1 MADKRKGYN
10 VPVDKY
16 LKLER
21 MAVDMS
27 YKVGKTIKWSE
38 IITYLIDNYAKDA
51 VEDMISQETIKKKRV
66 M

>member
-1 MADKRKGYN
+1 MSDKRKGYN
-10 VPVDKY
+10 VPADKY

-27 YKVGKTIKWSE
+27 YKVGRTIKWSE

-51 VEDMISQETIKKKRV
+51 VDDMISQEAIKKKNQ
-66 M
+66 